1 MARELGPKGVHLTH
15 LVVDGAVDSPAIQAR
30 RHATTG
36 GQDVGIAPDS
46 LMNLASISETYWAL
60 SQKSRNAWTFELD
73 TRPFVEPF

>member
-36 GQDVGIAPDS
+36 GQDVEIAPGS
-46 LMNLASISETYWAL
+46 LMNLASIAGFSW
-60 SQKSRNAWTFELD
+60 
-73 TRPFVEPF
+73 P